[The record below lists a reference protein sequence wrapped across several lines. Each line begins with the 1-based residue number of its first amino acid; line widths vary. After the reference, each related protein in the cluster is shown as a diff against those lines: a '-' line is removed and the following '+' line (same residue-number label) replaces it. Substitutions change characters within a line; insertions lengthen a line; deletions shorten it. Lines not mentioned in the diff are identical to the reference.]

1 MAQVSEL
8 PGPSVTHNDVAAI
21 LQRKVNTE
29 DGGKEDQVFVWSRFR
44 RFSQD

>member
-8 PGPSVTHNDVAAI
+8 PGQRDTHNDVAAI

-29 DGGKEDQVFVWSRFR
+29 DGDQVFVWSRFR